1 MTTVRS
7 GSDTMKE
14 IIAMNGWDL
23 PDSVYQADKADK
35 ADILE
40 KTSLARE
47 RITSPHDAHDI
58 PDMQISGGGFRGE
71 LF

>member
-23 PDSVYQADKADK
+23 PDAVYQADKADK

-40 KTSLARE
+40 KNIAR
-47 RITSPHDAHDI
+47 A
-58 PDMQISGGGFRGE
+58 
-71 LF
+71 